1 MKNKL
6 WTGYKQLHMET
17 SGSLGTIPK
26 RPRRKRIY
34 LYLLDDD
41 YNTMEYVMKSLMVIL
56 PMCNSLRA
64 EQLAMITHNNGEC
77 LIHTSLN
84 STIYVMYAQLQK
96 LGLNVDVRYNKTK
109 Y

>member
-1 MKNKL
+1 
-6 WTGYKQLHMET
+6 MET
-17 SGSLGTIPK
+17 SKSSGNTQKQL
-26 RPRRKRIY
+26 RRKRIY

-41 YNTMEYVMKSLMVIL
+41 YNTLEYVIKSLMILL

-64 EQLAMITHNNGEC
+64 EQLATIAHNNGES

-96 LGLNVDVRYNKTK
+96 LGLSVDIRYNKTS